1 MGAQVAQIPSTL
13 RPSLDLVRASSDV
26 ATKSDES
33 HESDEGSER
42 CKGWKDHDSNSRVPV
57 RCRNHWLKAEGREGS
72 CGGHGGR
79 GSRSVEK
86 SWHIQDCRCAELETE
101 IEACNTC
108 AQGREPF
115 HERAV
120 CFQSQASIQD
130 SEGASDEEAQRDGEL
145 IMHAV
150 RSTSLKNYLELYL
163 VTVGGLARPW

>member
-1 MGAQVAQIPSTL
+1 MG
-13 RPSLDLVRASSDV
+13 
-26 ATKSDES
+26 
-33 HESDEGSER
+33 
-42 CKGWKDHDSNSRVPV
+42 
-57 RCRNHWLKAEGREGS
+57 GS

-86 SWHIQDCRCAELETE
+86 SWYIQDSRCAELETE
-101 IEACNTC
+101 IEAYNTC

-120 CFQSQASIQD
+120 CFQSKASIQD

-150 RSTSLKNYLELYL
+150 RSTCSESNLELFRSWWAASPDLGGALYFL
-163 VTVGGLARPW
+163 VSFTKL